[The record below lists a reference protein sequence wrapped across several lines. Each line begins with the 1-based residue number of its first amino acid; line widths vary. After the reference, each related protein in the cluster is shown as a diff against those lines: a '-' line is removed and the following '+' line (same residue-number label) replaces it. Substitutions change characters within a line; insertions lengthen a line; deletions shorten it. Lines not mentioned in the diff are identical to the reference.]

1 MAINW
6 KEYELVLIE
15 DSHKVC
21 EVTGDSLG
29 GPETFTCKIS
39 DLLKHNVPK
48 WKPEGDYNSYGG
60 YQAYQFSFKA
70 ADDEGVHIVVDKH
83 YKQEIILKPGEEW
96 SSGWYSFGEW
106 SYAVRLTLRKI
117 EKTQNKSSK

>member
-6 KEYELVLIE
+6 KEYELVLTE
-15 DSHKVC
+15 NSYKVC
-21 EVTGDSLG
+21 EVTGDTLG

-39 DLLKHNVPK
+39 DLLKYNRPR
-48 WKPEGDYNSYGG
+48 WIPEGDYNSYGG
-60 YQAYQFSFKA
+60 YQAYHFDFRGV
-70 ADDEGVHIVVDKH
+70 DDEGVHIVVDRLYH
-83 YKQEIILKPGEEW
+83 IDIVLKPGEEW

-117 EKTQNKSSK
+117 EKTLNKSSK